1 MTDEERGRDAA
12 DEPNARDA
20 TDDAGSPAND
30 DAGHGD
36 DDSATDPAHDSQ
48 PMTADTTDTDRT
60 TTAPDRTESDRD
72 AASDHDAA
80 SDDSAT
86 DRLSPDGLRGLLDRV
101 GLAALSL
108 LAVVAGWGFYSQ
120 SANAIRIWFD
130 SGYQSVALA
139 VFNLAV
145 LLVALAGVTHQLRQI
160 RAGDRGEPTE

>member
-12 DEPNARDA
+12 DEPEARD
-20 TDDAGSPAND
+20 AND
-30 DAGHGD
+30 DAPGHGN
-36 DDSATDPAHDSQ
+36 DDSATDPAHDPQ

-72 AASDHDAA
+72 ATPDRDAESA
-80 SDDSAT
+80 DSGT

-120 SANAIRIWFD
+120 SGNAIRIWFD

-145 LLVALAGVTHQLRQI
+145 LLVALAGVTHQLRRI
-160 RAGDRGEPTE
+160 RADDRGE

>member
-12 DEPNARDA
+12 DEPAARE
-20 TDDAGSPAND
+20 AND
-30 DAGHGD
+30 DAARRGSD
-36 DDSATDPAHDSQ
+36 DPATEPIHDPQ
-48 PMTADTTDTDRT
+48 PMTADTADTDRT
-60 TTAPDRTESDRD
+60 EPDRDPEPDRD
-72 AASDHDAA
+72 AAP
-80 SDDSAT
+80 DSSGT

-120 SANAIRIWFD
+120 SASAIRIWFD

-145 LLVALAGVTHQLRQI
+145 LLVALAGVTHQLRRI
-160 RAGDRGEPTE
+160 RADDRGESTE